1 MPRSHQSTTLEV
13 FKNFPKGHRFGLW
26 VLPAQSNPCGVILGI
41 QTPGEENNLSRRVMV
56 QAAHRFAESGFITL
70 LFDPYGIG
78 DSAGL
83 TSQARLQ
90 DWRSDLMKI
99 SHTLRL
105 RYDAPFFMWGSR
117 LGTLLAADL
126 LISQSDTTR
135 GLLLWAPMA
144 HGRTWVDQ
152 LSRGANLSQVLSK
165 SRGIG
170 RPTAKPGLSD
180 IDADTVGGPPSMQV
194 DIPSLSTSKYKVLA
208 GTSYRDALIEEIRHL
223 SLLPVKNDA
232 PLCNKPKIALLGVSS
247 SIVSSKEETGRLS
260 MPPALSTLRDNWMQA
275 GYEVHAQNVRADP
288 YWSSLAEVNPLELY
302 EASED
307 WLLAA

>member
-1 MPRSHQSTTLEV
+1 MPILHQRTTLEV
-13 FKNFPKGHRFGLW
+13 FKNFSKGHRFGLW
-26 VLPAQSNPCGVILGI
+26 VAPNEATPRGVILGI

-56 QAAHRFAESGFITL
+56 QAAHRFAERGFVTL

-83 TSQARLQ
+83 SSQARLQ
-90 DWRSDLMKI
+90 DWRSDFMKI
-99 SHTLRL
+99 SHTVRL
-105 RYDAPFFMWGSR
+105 RYDIPLFLWGSR

-135 GLLLWAPMA
+135 GLMLWAPMA

-152 LSRGANLSQVLSK
+152 LSRAANLSQVLSK
-165 SRGIG
+165 SR
-170 RPTAKPGLSD
+170 ALSQANSAPNAGE
-180 IDADTVGGPPSMQV
+180 IDGDTVSGPPSLQV
-194 DIPSLSTSKYKVLA
+194 DIPSLSTSKCKVLA

-223 SLLPVKNDA
+223 SLLPIKNDSQFSD
-232 PLCNKPKIALLGVSS
+232 KPKIAMFSVSS
-247 SIVSSKEETGRLS
+247 SLGQSKDENGRLS
-260 MPPALSTLRDNWMQA
+260 LPPALSTLRDNWVQA
-275 GYEVHAQNVRADP
+275 GYQVHAQNVRADP